1 VLFSEPGADGAR
13 LLRQRLAAKR
23 LGFLLTVFHDDTCPA
38 PASRT
43 PRRHACATPAWPR
56 ETQGTRSRCSTL
68 ARSRRRRPG
77 NGCPR
82 LAVLR
87 TLDRAADV
95 IAVGVTRRGDC
106 VVTVWCP
113 ACGKRHVHRW
123 PWDSVEPGARR
134 PHRRF
139 LSPNDYRIPRPAR
152 KLLAHLDA
160 GPWSPAT

>member
-95 IAVGVTRRGDC
+95 IAVGVTPRGDC

-113 ACGKRHVHRW
+113 ASGKRHV
-123 PWDSVEPGARR
+123 S
-134 PHRRF
+134 
-139 LSPNDYRIPRPAR
+139 SPAR
-152 KLLAHLDA
+152 GAPAPPVLVAQRLPHTAPSPEA
-160 GPWSPAT
+160 VGAPWCWAVESGD